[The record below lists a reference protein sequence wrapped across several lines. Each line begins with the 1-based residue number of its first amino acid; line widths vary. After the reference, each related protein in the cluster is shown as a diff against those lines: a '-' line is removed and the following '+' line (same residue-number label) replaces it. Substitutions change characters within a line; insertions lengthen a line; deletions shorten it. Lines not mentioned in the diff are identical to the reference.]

1 MSRKRKELPTLES
14 VRIIDV
20 AAEGNAIARIPTES
34 GQMVL
39 FVPYGAPGDVADVK
53 IDRKKHSYA

>member
-34 GQMVL
+34 GQKVL
-39 FVPYGAPGDVADVK
+39 FVP
-53 IDRKKHSYA
+53 